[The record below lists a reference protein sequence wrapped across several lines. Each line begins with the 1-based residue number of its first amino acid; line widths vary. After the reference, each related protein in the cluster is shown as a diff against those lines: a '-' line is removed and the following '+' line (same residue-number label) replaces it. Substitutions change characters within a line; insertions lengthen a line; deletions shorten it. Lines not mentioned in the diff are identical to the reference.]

1 MNLQD
6 KILNKIYLYIE
17 TNEYIST
24 KIESTKKRS
33 EREIQDPI
41 PTKDFE
47 IYIYTKI

>member
-24 KIESTKKRS
+24 KIVYKKLS
-33 EREIQDPI
+33 KREIQDPI